1 MSQPMWGVHNEDP
14 SIDFVGGGFVAIGS
28 HLPGDLSGLAAN
40 REALKAAIAQ
50 ELPDAKPRSVAG
62 WAGVVVRFAHSMQ
75 VGDLVV
81 HPVKSESTVAIGRVT
96 GQYTYLGGGVPKP
109 HRRSVVWLK
118 TGIPRTA
125 FSQGALYEIGS
136 FLAVFAVKTHCDE
149 FFGAIDIDV
158 ENTPSAPV
166 ETTDALDDAASKVD
180 EPSAARIEQA
190 TQDFIVRTLHA
201 ELEGHEFEHLVAE
214 VLRAMGYEARVTQAS
229 GDGGVDV
236 LASRDRLGLEP
247 PLIKIQCKRT
257 TSTIG
262 GPDVQALVGTL
273 AHGGNERALF
283 VTLGGF
289 SPAARQ
295 IAAHR
300 HDVRLIGA
308 EELVSLLLEHY
319 DALPARYRRMLPVRQ
334 VYVVDQELE

>member
-1 MSQPMWGVHNEDP
+1 MWGVHNEDP
-14 SIDFVGGGFVAIGS
+14 SIDFVAGGFVAIGS
-28 HLPGDLSGLAAN
+28 YLPGDLSGVAGD
-40 REALKAAIAQ
+40 REALKAALSR
-50 ELPDAKPRSVAG
+50 ELPDAKPRSIAG
-62 WAGVVVRFAHSMQ
+62 WAGILMRFADSMQ

-81 HPVKSESTVAIGRVT
+81 HPVKSESTVAIGRIT
-96 GQYTYLGGGVPKP
+96 GPYTYLGEQVVKA
-109 HRRSVVWLK
+109 HRRPVEWIKV
-118 TGIPRTA
+118 GIPRTE

-136 FLAVFAVKTHCDE
+136 LLAVFGVRTHCEE
-149 FFGAIDIDV
+149 FLRAVDAGTGTSATTVV
-158 ENTPSAPV
+158 EEAY
-166 ETTDALDDAASKVD
+166 ALDEVAAKVD

-190 TQDFIVRTLHA
+190 TQDFVVRTIHA
-201 ELEGHEFEHLVAE
+201 ELGGFEFEHLVAAI
-214 VLRAMGYEARVTQAS
+214 LRAMGYEARVTQAT

-247 PLIKIQCKRT
+247 PLIKVQCKRT
-257 TSTIG
+257 TNTIG
-262 GPDVQALVGTL
+262 GPEVQALVGTL

-289 SPAARQ
+289 SPSARQ

-308 EELVSLLLEHY
+308 EELVLLLLEHY